1 MCNTVCSFPR
11 PDLEGLTKAFR
22 KRFQVRPE
30 VHTIADRI
38 CQRRYH
44 DWIEAFLV
52 QQGTSA

>member
-1 MCNTVCSFPR
+1 MCNTVCSLPR

-22 KRFQVRPE
+22 KRFQVPPE